1 VKQPE
6 TLYNASEPV
15 GAPQPKRRLGKGF
28 KVIGSLIALVLV
40 FNLGMG
46 IGNGRLRL
54 GQRPF
59 DRKQAVSQNLAD
71 NLDYSSVEQV
81 YDTLKSDYDGQLDQT
96 KLMDG
101 LKAGLAEAT
110 GDPYTVYLNAK
121 EAKAFSDQLNG
132 TFIGIGAELGKD
144 EKGNLIVIAPIAGF
158 PAEKAGLKAKD
169 IIAQIDSKTTS
180 GQSIEEAVTK
190 IRGEKGT
197 KVTLDIIRDNTKQ
210 VKIEIIRD
218 QITIASVKSE
228 ILDGNIGYL
237 QITRFSED
245 TVDLATEAAQD
256 FKDHNVKGVILDVR
270 SDPGGLLDAS
280 IGISSLWLP
289 SGKNILS
296 ERRGDKV
303 VKNYV
308 STGKAVL
315 AGVPTVVLIDGGS
328 ASASEITAGALHDN
342 KAATLIGVKSY
353 GKGSVQ
359 QIINLGDGSELK
371 VTIAHWFTPNGKTI
385 DKTGI
390 EPDKEVKISDED
402 VKNKNDTQKQAAID
416 FLKK

>member
-1 VKQPE
+1 VNHPE
-6 TLYNASEPV
+6 PLYNDS
-15 GAPQPKRRLGKGF
+15 APADAPHPKRRLGK
-28 KVIGSLIALVLV
+28 SLKIICGLIVLV
-40 FNLGMG
+40 VIFNLGVG
-46 IGNGRLRL
+46 VGSGRIKL
-54 GQRPF
+54 GGQLSLNKP
-59 DRKQAVSQNLAD
+59 VSTNLPE

-81 YDTLKSDYDGQLDQT
+81 YDTLKADYDGQLEHS
-96 KLMDG
+96 KLLDG

-121 EAKAFSDQLNG
+121 EAKEFSDQLNG
-132 TFIGIGAELGKD
+132 TFTGIGAELGKD
-144 EKGNLIVIAPIAGF
+144 DKGNLIVISPIAGF

-169 IIAQIDSKTTS
+169 IIAQIDGKATS
-180 GQSIEEAVTK
+180 GESIEEAVTK

-210 VKIEIIRD
+210 VKIEIVRD

-228 ILDGNIGYL
+228 ILEGNIGYL
-237 QITRFSED
+237 QISRFSED
-245 TVDLATEAAQD
+245 TVSLATKAAQD
-256 FKDHNVKGVILDVR
+256 FKDRNVKGVILDVR

-280 IGISSLWLP
+280 IGVSSLWLP
-289 SGKNILS
+289 RDKNVLT

-303 VKNYV
+303 IKNYP
-308 STGKAVL
+308 STGNAIL

-328 ASASEITAGALHDN
+328 ASASEITAGALRDN

-390 EPDKEVKISDED
+390 EPDKEVKVSDED
-402 VKNKNDTQKQAAID
+402 IKNKNDTQKQAAIE